1 MSFQLYNLTGEGG
14 RLKQN
19 IVLID
24 GKDYVTLPEPVW
36 RSMQMW
42 YGCDVELPR
51 VVLQNSFIGSPEIE
65 LYPVPVLIYKHSP
78 PPKNSGLSLN
88 SFGINNM
95 LSQVFGGMNVPN
107 TNNNQETQTLVTPK
121 KVLSYKASFSKE
133 NTLKQVMFLK
143 FKMKLLTLFFID
155 YFIFYRLLLTFC

>member
-1 MSFQLYNLTGEGG
+1 MTGEGG

-24 GKDYVTLPEPVW
+24 GKDYVALPEPVW

-51 VVLQNSFIGSPEIE
+51 VVLQKTLSGEPELE
-65 LYPVPVLIYKHSP
+65 LYPVPVILYKHTP
-78 PPKNSGLSLN
+78 PPKNNSGGFSLN

-95 LSQVFGGMNVPN
+95 LSQVFGGTLVPN
-107 TNNNQETQTLVTPK
+107 SNNSNSNNNNHEAQLLVAPK
-121 KVLSYKASFSKE
+121 KVMYYKASFSKE
-133 NTLKQVMFLK
+133 NSLKQV
-143 FKMKLLTLFFID
+143 
-155 YFIFYRLLLTFC
+155 